1 MLIQEI
7 VAIVAVYPIVV
18 LRTRQ
23 YPCHPYKP
31 SVLYPGFE
39 FNLDM
44 WDDERVQRLMRS
56 VYFRIHETTANY

>member
-1 MLIQEI
+1 MLTQEI
-7 VAIVAVYPIVV
+7 VAIVAVYLIVV

-39 FNLDM
+39 FNLNM
-44 WDDERVQRLMRS
+44 WDDERVRQSMRS
-56 VYFRIHETTANY
+56 V